1 MIWLRQPEPQEGSPW
16 TMTCQLPTQRMSR
29 TPAPTTGKRI
39 VLVSH
44 GQGINNVPTI
54 PNDAPDS
61 LLTELGQQQ
70 ALALRGHAALAGCGL
85 LVVSPLSR
93 AVQTAS
99 LALGQR
105 PACRTV
111 LTALHSE
118 RISTLCDY
126 GRPKSQLAALFPF
139 VADWSGFAE
148 LPEDWEASWS
158 KEDIL
163 QYVQSAL
170 TSDDAA
176 FCRAAPES
184 DIREVA
190 AMILA
195 LLLSMCPYAHQ
206 SLLRDAF

>member
-1 MIWLRQPEPQEGSPW
+1 
-16 TMTCQLPTQRMSR
+16 MTCQLPTRRMSR

-39 VLVSH
+39 VLVRH

-148 LPEDWEASWS
+148 LPEDWSPTREN
-158 KEDIL
+158 
-163 QYVQSAL
+163 
-170 TSDDAA
+170 DADWRERRLPA
-176 FCRAAPES
+176 FVAWLREQPES
-184 DIREVA
+184 HIVVVGHGA
-190 AMILA
+190 FFGA
-195 LLLSMCPYAHQ
+195 LLGKQLQNCECAEVE
-206 SLLRDAF
+206 L